1 MASDTPVP
9 ATMQAITFSKYGDS
23 SVLEHGTVATPLFS
37 DKNTHCILVRVQS
50 AGVNPAD
57 YKVRKGDM
65 ATMVKMHFPAIPG
78 LDYAGV
84 VAAVHSGYSGPLKV
98 GDRVYGKT
106 AEMQDKARTKL
117 DLVVPLPD
125 NVSFND
131 AGGVAVVALTAY
143 VGLVPYGGLSK
154 DDAENAGRRVLVIG
168 ASGGVGMFVVQMAKL
183 LGAHVTA
190 VASGKNKDF
199 VVNTLKAETFV
210 DYTLAPL
217 AEQLSTKNE
226 FDVIY
231 DVVAGDDGKNWEL
244 AQTILKPSGL
254 FVSPVPPFDGPVSM
268 GNMTS
273 MMGTLAWRAV
283 SSSRRYKFISSSRI
297 ERSETEDRNMRKNQ
311 LQTPET
317 TPSKRSRIFKVAEQ
331 DDIQEHSESPSLE
344 GMLDAKHLEES
355 LTSVPG
361 PQSKAYLDL
370 TVPQKHAGDHRIGVT
385 GPQTSNSSKTD
396 PKRAGDQLSNAS
408 RYQSQHST
416 AINAPP
422 ERALKPWD
430 AAAEPQSQHSTA
442 INAIP
447 KRGLKALDAAPEPQ
461 SQHST
466 AINAS
471 PERALKPLD
480 AAAEPQ

>member
-23 SVLEHGTVATPLFS
+23 SVLEHGNVATPLLS
-37 DKNTHCILVRVQS
+37 DKDTHCILVRVHA

-84 VAAVHSGYSGPLKV
+84 VAAVHSGYSGLLKV

-106 AEMQDKARTKL
+106 GEMQDKGAYAQYIKLDTKL
-117 DLVVPLPD
+117 DLVVPLPE

-154 DDAENAGRRVLVIG
+154 NVAENAGRRVLVIG

-199 VVNTLKAETFV
+199 VVNTLKADTFV

-217 AEQLSTKNE
+217 AEQLPAKNE

-231 DVVAGDDGKNWEL
+231 DAVAGDDGKNWEL

-254 FVSPVPPFDGPVSM
+254 FVSPVPPFDGPVSV

-283 SSSRRYKFISSSRI
+283 SSSRRYKFISSIPVSDFPVVAQWIAKGSLKLVTSLALPLAEARRAQ
-297 ERSETEDRNMRKNQ
+297 ELSETGR
-311 LQTPET
+311 
-317 TPSKRSRIFKVAEQ
+317 
-331 DDIQEHSESPSLE
+331 
-344 GMLDAKHLEES
+344 
-355 LTSVPG
+355 
-361 PQSKAYLDL
+361 
-370 TVPQKHAGDHRIGVT
+370 TVGKIVLNP
-385 GPQTSNSSKTD
+385 
-396 PKRAGDQLSNAS
+396 
-408 RYQSQHST
+408 
-416 AINAPP
+416 
-422 ERALKPWD
+422 
-430 AAAEPQSQHSTA
+430 
-442 INAIP
+442 
-447 KRGLKALDAAPEPQ
+447 
-461 SQHST
+461 
-466 AINAS
+466 
-471 PERALKPLD
+471 
-480 AAAEPQ
+480 